1 MLPSSLA
8 FNMVQMGANTYQ
20 KLHFRLL
27 NSPLNPSDKKKTETC
42 HRDFSG
48 CWCNNLVLT
57 ILKNDGV
64 RQLG

>member
-27 NSPLNPSDKKKTETC
+27 NSPLNPSEKKKRKRVTVI
-42 HRDFSG
+42 F
-48 CWCNNLVLT
+48 LVVGA
-57 ILKNDGV
+57 IPWS
-64 RQLG
+64 